1 MTKRFKKFTLFVIVL
16 LFSAVLSS
24 CSFLDGLF
32 NKELDP
38 STFDDTT
45 KEMLYM
51 LIGEDELTINYLISD
66 RESFGLDYYEPYL
79 PTPSVKSIINT
90 AAINAVFGRIK
101 NYDYEKLNDD
111 QKMTYNLI
119 VNLVDSV
126 NAETSEMSY
135 LSNNYLGS
143 YLGYQAQLPL
153 LLAEYNFNSKQDV
166 ENYIKF
172 IELVPETFKNYYDF
186 EVKKAEKGYGMPDFV
201 IENVVEQCEKF
212 ISSIDNNTSFM
223 FKVVN
228 DKINNCEFLSPEDK
242 TFFIE
247 RNNEVVKASMRE
259 GYAYVKDNLPNLK
272 GKATN
277 NQGLAHYKTS
287 DGKTIGKDYY
297 QLLFKDATGYDISCD
312 EAVDYIKNK
321 INEYM
326 VDLRNLTLEIQSSS
340 TLTDEYQELMT
351 NEKFMSVST
360 PLEQLYSFND
370 LIEDDFPSLSVKPEI
385 TVKYIDESMQDNF
398 SPAAYM
404 TSPIDKITTETIYL
418 NPASIYLFDEQ
429 GNKTEELDTEYL
441 YTTLAHEGLPG
452 HLYQNAY
459 FKALD
464 VNPIRKVLKSSGY
477 VEGWA
482 TYAENYSYRFLD
494 GKYSQTIIDYLI
506 TEQKLIAA
514 IYSRIDLGIHHNGWT
529 IEEMHNFMSQYF
541 SVGSVEDVK
550 DAYEQLVE
558 IPTNYQEYFFT
569 YLKLSDMYDAVVEK
583 QGASFNAKEFHK
595 LILDCGPAPLRFVED
610 IVYDTYGIK

>member
-1 MTKRFKKFTLFVIVL
+1 MTKRFKKFTLFVVVL
-16 LFSAVLSS
+16 VFTLVLSS
-24 CSFLDGLF
+24 CSFFDSLF

-66 RESFGLDYYEPYL
+66 REAFELDYYEPYL

-119 VNLVDSV
+119 VNLVDSI

-153 LLAEYNFNSKQDV
+153 LLAEYNFYTEKDV

-172 IELVPETFKNYYDF
+172 VELIPETFKKYYEF
-186 EVKKAEKGYGMPDFV
+186 EVTKAEKGYGMPDFV
-201 IENVVEQCEKF
+201 IDNVVEQCNNF
-212 ISSIDNNTSFM
+212 IASIDDNTSFM
-223 FKVVN
+223 FKVVGE
-228 DKINNCEFLSPEDK
+228 KINSCDFLTVEEK
-242 TFFIE
+242 AYYVE
-247 RNNEVVKASMRE
+247 RNKDVVKTAMRE
-259 GYAYVKDNLPNLK
+259 GYAYVKDNLPSLK
-272 GKATN
+272 GKSTN
-277 NQGLAHYKTS
+277 NQGLAHYVTS
-287 DGKTIGKDYY
+287 DGKNIGKDYY
-297 QLLFKDATGYDISCD
+297 QLLFNDATGYNISCD
-312 EAVDYIKNK
+312 EAVAYIKNK
-321 INEYM
+321 INQYM
-326 VDLRNLTLEIQSSS
+326 VDLKDLSVKIQASS
-340 TLTDEYQELMT
+340 TLTAEYQELMT
-351 NEKFMSVST
+351 NETFMSTST
-360 PLEQLYSFND
+360 PLEQLYAFND
-370 LIEDDFPSLSVKPEI
+370 LIADDFPSLEVKPEI
-385 TVKYIDESMQDNF
+385 VVNYIDESMQDNF

-404 TSPIDKITTETIYL
+404 TSPIDSITTEKIYL
-418 NPASIYLFDEQ
+418 NPASIYLYDEL
-429 GNKTEELDTEYL
+429 GNRTDKLDTEYL

-464 VNPIRKVLKSSGY
+464 VNPIRKVLKNSGY

-482 TYAENYSYRFLD
+482 TYAEYYSYRFLS

-514 IYSRIDLGIHHNGWT
+514 IYSRIDLGIHYNGWT
-529 IEEMHNFMSQYF
+529 LDEMHNFMSQYF
-541 SVGSVEDVK
+541 SVGTTEDVRP
-550 DAYEQLVE
+550 AYEQLVE

-569 YLKLSDMYDAVVEK
+569 YLKLCDMYDAVVEK
-583 QGASFNAKEFHK
+583 QGSAFDAKEFHK
-595 LILDCGPAPLRFVED
+595 YILDCGPVPLRFVEEV
-610 IVYDTYGIK
+610 VYNAYGIK

>member
-1 MTKRFKKFTLFVIVL
+1 
-16 LFSAVLSS
+16 
-24 CSFLDGLF
+24 
-32 NKELDP
+32 
-38 STFDDTT
+38 
-45 KEMLYM
+45 
-51 LIGEDELTINYLISD
+51 
-66 RESFGLDYYEPYL
+66 
-79 PTPSVKSIINT
+79 
-90 AAINAVFGRIK
+90 
-101 NYDYEKLNDD
+101 
-111 QKMTYNLI
+111 
-119 VNLVDSV
+119 
-126 NAETSEMSY
+126 
-135 LSNNYLGS
+135 
-143 YLGYQAQLPL
+143 
-153 LLAEYNFNSKQDV
+153 
-166 ENYIKF
+166 
-172 IELVPETFKNYYDF
+172 
-186 EVKKAEKGYGMPDFV
+186 
-201 IENVVEQCEKF
+201 
-212 ISSIDNNTSFM
+212 
-223 FKVVN
+223 
-228 DKINNCEFLSPEDK
+228 
-242 TFFIE
+242 
-247 RNNEVVKASMRE
+247 
-259 GYAYVKDNLPNLK
+259 
-272 GKATN
+272 
-277 NQGLAHYKTS
+277 
-287 DGKTIGKDYY
+287 
-297 QLLFKDATGYDISCD
+297 
-312 EAVDYIKNK
+312 
-321 INEYM
+321 
-326 VDLRNLTLEIQSSS
+326 
-340 TLTDEYQELMT
+340 
-351 NEKFMSVST
+351 
-360 PLEQLYSFND
+360 
-370 LIEDDFPSLSVKPEI
+370 
-385 TVKYIDESMQDNF
+385 MQDNF

-529 IEEMHNFMSQYF
+529 IEELHNFMSQYF